1 MYTSLLSMNRITRKH
16 CQLMLLLLMLLL
28 LSGALIRNH
37 AECIKHADKSD
48 CTPILFADSALQGN
62 APWDALCHW
71 DKVKALPIH
80 IGPQECTKSLLL
92 RMFSCRTKHIKAIH
106 KSYTEYCGK
115 KMVRAIMLQ
124 FHPKI

>member
-1 MYTSLLSMNRITRKH
+1 MYTSLLNMNRITRRH
-16 CQLMLLLLMLLL
+16 CQLMLLLLMLIL

-48 CTPILFADSALQGN
+48 CTPILFADSALQGCTT
-62 APWDALCHW
+62 WDALCHW
-71 DKVKALPIH
+71 DKVKALTIH
-80 IGPQECTKSLLL
+80 IGPRECTKSLLL
-92 RMFSCRTKHIKAIH
+92 QMFSCRTKHSETIR
-106 KSYTEYCGK
+106 KSHIEYCGK